1 MARAPVSAG
10 HTQLAKTEKLIERFQ
25 SDLAAARSHSLGRD
39 RRVGQ
44 VMCYL
49 SLMRSAGLIENS
61 AKVTCT
67 KAIRQHY
74 SASRAEGKQAAHYLP
89 GQLWINGRC
98 PWNLITYQRTA
109 LGLEGLF
116 GDVENLPANF
126 NKADSAAEA
135 YRSVEGLKDSF
146 AESCKIVVQ
155 RPHQAEEN
163 RISRAQV
170 RDAYNYWIARSR
182 RAYLNAIGQ
191 KEAKANVPSLKVG
204 PPGGVEYRM
213 LDPANIQARQNA
225 MERGHPYIA
234 QAEFLRQYLS
244 ALRVESLTDFLM
256 NEIEQNWLMDASG

>member
-1 MARAPVSAG
+1 MARAPVSAER
-10 HTQLAKTEKLIERFQ
+10 TQLAKIEKLIERFQ

-61 AKVTCT
+61 ATVTCT

-89 GQLWINGRC
+89 GQLRINGRC
-98 PWNLITYQRTA
+98 PWDFIPDQGTA
-109 LGLEGLF
+109 RKLEGLF

-135 YRSVEGLKDSF
+135 YQSVEGLKDSF

-155 RPHQAEEN
+155 SPHQAEEN
-163 RISRAQV
+163 RISRTQV
-170 RDAYNYWIARSR
+170 RRAYNDWIARSH
-182 RAYLNAIGQ
+182 RAYRNAIGQ
-191 KEAKANVPSLKVG
+191 KGAKANVPSLKVG
-204 PPGGVEYRM
+204 PPGGVEYGM

-225 MERGHPYIA
+225 MQRGHPYIA
-234 QAEFLRQYLS
+234 HAEFLRQYLS

-256 NEIEQNWLMDASG
+256 NEIEQNWLMYASG